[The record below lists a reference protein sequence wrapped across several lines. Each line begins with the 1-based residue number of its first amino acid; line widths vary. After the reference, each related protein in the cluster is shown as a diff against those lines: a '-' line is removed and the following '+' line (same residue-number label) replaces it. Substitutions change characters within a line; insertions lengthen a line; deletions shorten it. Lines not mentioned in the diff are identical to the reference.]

1 MIKRHNKYILIAI
14 ISLAMVI
21 SARLCLAQDAVTQAT
36 KNIDFRQL
44 REKMV
49 SEQIEERGIKD
60 KRLLEVMRK
69 VERHRFVPKNL
80 EPFAYEDTALPISEG
95 QTISQPY
102 VVAVMTESLALK
114 GNERV
119 LEIGTGSGYQAAI
132 LAELAGE
139 VYTVEILPA
148 LARRAEDLLRELGYT
163 NIKVRCGDGYL
174 GWREFSPFDAII
186 VTCAPP
192 EIPEKLVEQLAEGG
206 RMVVPVGEGWQE
218 LKLIEKIDGK
228 IKVKNIIPV
237 VFVPMIKQ
245 E

>member
-1 MIKRHNKYILIAI
+1 MIKSHNGYILIAI
-14 ISLAMVI
+14 LGLAM
-21 SARLCLAQDAVTQAT
+21 AMPTRLCLAQDAVTQAT

-49 SEQIEERGIKD
+49 SEQIEDRGIKD

-80 EPFAYEDTALPISEG
+80 EPLAYEDTALPIGEG

-102 VVAVMTESLALK
+102 VVAVMTENLALK

-139 VYTVEILPA
+139 VYTIEILPA
-148 LARRAEDLLRELGYT
+148 LAKRAENLLKELGYT